1 MKLGFIGCG
10 VMANAMM
17 GGIIKNGLLKPEEI
31 WGADPFEG
39 SRQKTKEQNGIHV
52 TESNLEVIENCDVV
66 FLTIKPQYYADAIA
80 SFRDHVREDQ
90 MFISIG
96 AGRTLDYI
104 AEQFENK
111 PVKVVRVMPNTPAQV
126 AEGMSAACPNQY
138 VTEEETQ
145 TALTILRAF
154 GKAELMPESLFDVVT
169 GVSGSGPAYVCM
181 FIEAMADAAV
191 LGGIYLRRA
200 DRSGHCQ
207 DADGNRT
214 APGRPEGH
222 GFFPCRHHH
231 CGGPQ
236 AGRRGPAPRRDR
248 GRERLHREVHPD
260 AECEVVFPSFG

>member
-191 LGGIYLRRA
+191 LGGMQRSQAYTLAEQTVLGTAKMLMETGLHPGVLKDMVSSPAGTTIAAVRKLEEEGLRRA
-200 DRSGHCQ
+200 VI
-207 DADGNRT
+207 
-214 APGRPEGH
+214 EGVNA
-222 GFFPCRHHH
+222 CTEKSI
-231 CGGPQ
+231 Q
-236 AGRRGPAPRRDR
+236 MQSAK
-248 GRERLHREVHPD
+248 
-260 AECEVVFPSFG
+260 